1 MKQGEA
7 VFLKFDPQVRG
18 NVSKVTAE
26 TFTVTWH
33 RPSLDEIPV
42 ENKKNDRRMRVTYRK
57 DDAKGVSF
65 GIPSA

>member
-7 VFLKFDPQVRG
+7 VYLKFDPQFRG
-18 NVSKVTAE
+18 SVARVDDE

-33 RPSLDEIPV
+33 RPSTDEVPV

-57 DDAKGVSF
+57 DDAKGVAF
-65 GIPSA
+65 GVPA

>member
-1 MKQGEA
+1 VKQGEA

-18 NVSKVTAE
+18 NIAKVDAE

-33 RPSLDEIPV
+33 RPSVDEIPV
-42 ENKKNDRRMRVTYRK
+42 ENKKDDCRIRVTYRK

-65 GIPSA
+65 GVPSA